1 MFTKKVILA
10 AAILG
15 GFAVSTLALADAETN
30 TLLKNPYQ
38 QEAANCSA
46 TVGPSCTVVFP
57 ATTDAVTE
65 ITWVSCFFFIEAGGQ
80 VYGAYLGTANTNFHA
95 YVQPFIYFN
104 QQTNVS
110 WGISAATTLFVNK
123 GDSPRIV
130 IQTLDQNPY
139 QLDCTISGY
148 HS

>member
-1 MFTKKVILA
+1 MFTNKLILA
-10 AAILG
+10 AALFA
-15 GFAVSTLALADAETN
+15 GFTVSTVALADAESN

-38 QEAANCSA
+38 QEAANCST

-65 ITWVSCFFFIEAGGQ
+65 ITSVSCFFFIEAGGQ
-80 VYGAYLGTANTNFHA
+80 VYGAYVGTANTKFHS

-104 QQTNVS
+104 QQSNVS
-110 WGISAATTLFVNK
+110 WGVSAATTFFVNK

-130 IQTLDQNPY
+130 IETLDQNPY
-139 QLDCTISGY
+139 DLDCTISGY